1 MEYNLRCNMDYK
13 HTYETIL
20 CDLTTEQIR
29 TVRANIR
36 LLADDTTLTK
46 DQVRAIALGI
56 LSEV

>member
-1 MEYNLRCNMDYK
+1 MDYK
-13 HTYETIL
+13 HEYELTL
-20 CDLTTEQIR
+20 CDLTTEQIG

-56 LSEV
+56 LSEE